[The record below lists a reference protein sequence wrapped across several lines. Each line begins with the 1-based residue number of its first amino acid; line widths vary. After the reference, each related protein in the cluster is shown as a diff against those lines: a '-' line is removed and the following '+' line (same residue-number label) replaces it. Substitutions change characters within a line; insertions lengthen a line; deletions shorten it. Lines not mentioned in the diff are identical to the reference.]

1 MKKNI
6 KYQKK
11 QLHSNAVV
19 MTTKFPELPAPKRG
33 KVRDIYDL
41 GNELLIVA
49 TDRISAFDVVLPNG
63 IPKKGKVL
71 TQISKFWFN
80 KTRDIIPNHMIST
93 DVDDYPKVFWN
104 HREILQ
110 ERSMLVKK
118 ARPLPVE
125 CIVRGYISGSGWK
138 EYQRSNSICGIKLPP
153 GLVESS
159 KLERPIFTPSTKAEE
174 GKHDENIPFD
184 RVVDT
189 LGEELAHR
197 IRTISINIYNR
208 AMEIAEEKGIIIA
221 DTKFEFGFDEDTVEL
236 MLIDE
241 LLTPDSSRFW
251 PKDEYQ
257 PGRTQRSFDKQFVR
271 DYLISIEW
279 NKKPPAPSLPPD
291 VVEKTTEKYI
301 EALRRLTG

>member
-1 MKKNI
+1 MKKYT
-6 KYQKK
+6 KYQK
-11 QLHSNAVV
+11 QELHNNAVV
-19 MTTKFPELPAPKRG
+19 KTTNFPELPAPKRG

-80 KTRDIIPNHMIST
+80 KTHDIIPNHLIST

-104 HREILQ
+104 HRDILQ

-138 EYQRSNSICGIKLPP
+138 EYQRFNSICGIKLPS
-153 GLVESS
+153 GLLESS
-159 KLERPIFTPSTKAEE
+159 KLERPVFTPSTKAEE
-174 GKHDENIPFD
+174 GKHDENIPFEK
-184 RVVDT
+184 VVEMLDE
-189 LGEELAHR
+189 GSAER
-197 IRTISINIYNR
+197 IRTVSISIYNR

-221 DTKFEFGFDEDTVEL
+221 DTKFEFGIDEDGGEL
-236 MLIDE
+236 ILIDE

-257 PGRTQRSFDKQFVR
+257 PGRPQRSFDKQFVR
-271 DYLISIEW
+271 DYLISIDW
-279 NKKPPAPSLPPD
+279 NQKPPAPSLPPD

-301 EALRRLTG
+301 EALRRLTE

>member
-1 MKKNI
+1 MHN
-6 KYQKK
+6 
-11 QLHSNAVV
+11 NAVV
-19 MTTKFPELPAPKRG
+19 MTTEFPELPAPKRG

-41 GNELLIVA
+41 GNKLLIVA

-63 IPKKGKVL
+63 IPKKGKIL

-80 KTRDIIPNHMIST
+80 KTRDIIPNHLIST
-93 DVDDYPKVFWN
+93 EVDDYPKVFWN

-138 EYQRSNSICGIKLPP
+138 EYQRSNSICGIKLPS
-153 GLVESS
+153 GLLESS

-174 GKHDENIPFD
+174 GKHDENISFD
-184 RVVDT
+184 RVVEM
-189 LGEELAHR
+189 LGEGLAER
-197 IRTISINIYNR
+197 IRTVSISIYNR
-208 AMEIAEEKGIIIA
+208 AMEIAEEKGIVIA
-221 DTKFEFGFDEDTVEL
+221 DTKFEFGIDEDTGEL
-236 MLIDE
+236 ILIDE

-257 PGRTQRSFDKQFVR
+257 PGRPQRSFDKQFVR
-271 DYLISIEW
+271 DYLISIDW
-279 NKKPPAPSLPPD
+279 NQKPPAPSLPPD
-291 VVEKTTEKYI
+291 VVKKTTEKYI
-301 EALRRLTG
+301 EALRKLTE

>member
-1 MKKNI
+1 
-6 KYQKK
+6 
-11 QLHSNAVV
+11 
-19 MTTKFPELPAPKRG
+19 MTTKFPELPAPSRG

-41 GNELLIVA
+41 GTKLLIVA

-63 IPKKGKVL
+63 ITKKGKVL

-80 KTRDIIPNHMIST
+80 KTRDIIPNHLIST

-104 HREILQ
+104 HRDILR

-138 EYQRSNSICGIKLPP
+138 EYQRSNSICGIKLPS

-174 GKHDENIPFD
+174 GKHDENISFE
-184 RVVDT
+184 RIVEM
-189 LGEELAHR
+189 LGEGLAEH
-197 IRTISINIYNR
+197 IKTVSISIYNR

-221 DTKFEFGFDEDTVEL
+221 DTKFEFGIDEDSGEL
-236 MLIDE
+236 VLIDE

-251 PKDEYQ
+251 PKNEYQ
-257 PGRTQRSFDKQFVR
+257 AGRAQRSFDKQFVR
-271 DYLISIEW
+271 DYLLSLSW
-279 NKKPPAPSLPPD
+279 NQKPPAPSLPPD

>member
-1 MKKNI
+1 MKKPT
-6 KYQKK
+6 KYQKEK
-11 QLHSNAVV
+11 LHNNAVV
-19 MTTKFPELPAPKRG
+19 MTTEFPELPAPKRG

-41 GNELLIVA
+41 ENQLIIVA

-80 KTRDIIPNHMIST
+80 KTHDIIPNHLIST
-93 DVDDYPKVFWN
+93 EVDDYPKVFWN

-118 ARPLPVE
+118 ACPLPVE

-138 EYQRSNSICGIKLPP
+138 EYQRSNSICGIKLPS

-174 GKHDENIPFD
+174 GKHDENISFE
-184 RVVDT
+184 RVVKM
-189 LGEELAHR
+189 LGKELAER
-197 IRTISINIYNR
+197 VRAISINIYNR
-208 AMEIAEEKGIIIA
+208 AMEVAEEKGIIIA
-221 DTKFEFGFDEDTVEL
+221 DTKFEFGIDEDSGEL
-236 MLIDE
+236 IIIDE

-251 PKDEYQ
+251 PKNEYQ
-257 PGRTQRSFDKQFVR
+257 PGRPQRSFDKQFVR
-271 DYLISIEW
+271 DYLISIDW
-279 NKKPPAPSLPPD
+279 NQKPPAPSLPPD
-291 VVEKTTEKYI
+291 VVEKTTEKYL
-301 EALRRLTG
+301 EALRRLTE